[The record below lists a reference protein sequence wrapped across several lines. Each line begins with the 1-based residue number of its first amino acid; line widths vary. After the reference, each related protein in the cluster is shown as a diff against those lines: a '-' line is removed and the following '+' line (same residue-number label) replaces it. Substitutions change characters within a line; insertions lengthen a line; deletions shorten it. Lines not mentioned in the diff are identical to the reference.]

1 MTEATLKLEYIDIDQ
16 IRPNPFQPREH
27 FEKESLQELA
37 DSIKNGGIIQP
48 IVVRKQGANF
58 EIVAGER
65 RWRATRMANVKRIPA
80 IIKDIAENK
89 ILLESLVENLHRLD
103 LTDIEREN
111 AVHELWKQKEV
122 LGFKTKSDMAKSIG
136 VTIDDVEHDLDGWAF
151 RHEEGSGIPESTP
164 TYMITRTKGLPTEER
179 KRVIEKV
186 DKGELQAKDAYTT
199 IKVIRKASDSMKRE
213 LLKPKSHITPKM
225 AETIVEKLPSR
236 EDQEAVLKETIQH
249 RLTEDEVVARVQDI
263 KRSRESGVEPTIE
276 RQVIIK
282 GQWLVDG
289 VSKPANDLLSINVDA
304 ISDLN
309 EKQKE
314 EMIKLLT
321 KLSNKVNEWLVR
333 LKGVKTIDMR

>member
-1 MTEATLKLEYIDIDQ
+1 MNLVV
-16 IRPNPFQPREH
+16 FQ
-27 FEKESLQELA
+27 
-37 DSIKNGGIIQP
+37 G
-48 IVVRKQGANF
+48 VVWHKGQCN
-58 EIVAGER
+58 
-65 RWRATRMANVKRIPA
+65 
-80 IIKDIAENK
+80 
-89 ILLESLVENLHRLD
+89 
-103 LTDIEREN
+103 
-111 AVHELWKQKEV
+111 
-122 LGFKTKSDMAKSIG
+122 
-136 VTIDDVEHDLDGWAF
+136 
-151 RHEEGSGIPESTP
+151 SGIPESTP